1 MPAIFDIQPAPQ
13 TVRGWS
19 DARGGFMVIE
29 ADAIKPIKPLT
40 PDQSRKRSTKQVR
53 VQQQMKDEGQR
64 HAEKIRDLN
73 ARAS

>member
-1 MPAIFDIQPAPQ
+1 MRAGD
-13 TVRGWS
+13 
-19 DARGGFMVIE
+19 FMVIE

-40 PDQSRKRSTKQVR
+40 PDQSRKRSAKQVR

>member
-1 MPAIFDIQPAPQ
+1 
-13 TVRGWS
+13 
-19 DARGGFMVIE
+19 MVIE

-40 PDQSRKRSTKQVR
+40 PDQSRKRSAKQVR

-73 ARAS
+73 ARAP